1 MKTHLTQKIIQLAAR
16 QSKAGLLL
24 FILLLSGIVSYAQ
37 PRVVFL
43 QNGPSRIYSA
53 PLNFSTVDTLI
64 KTGLSNPDGA
74 CFSYGT
80 GKMFWVEGGGKRPLK
95 SANFDGSN
103 VQIIDTFNTPS
114 KNISPRGIAIDEY
127 AGKLYII
134 GTGGYATCNLDG
146 SNMTVILNKIMG
158 RQIAVNPALGKVYY
172 TTQNQYV
179 FGMNA
184 DGTGTRDTIY
194 QGGIQ
199 TWGIRAD
206 LITNKLYFS
215 DLSGIFR
222 CNFDGSQRDTLFS
235 LPNGHGNY
243 IAFDI
248 DVVNNKIAFANSS
261 GSPGRLGVFMGTL
274 SPFSI
279 SDTLKNI
286 NYIFDLTFGSAST
299 LQASNINFY
308 AVTANSFTCEWTK
321 GNGTARVAFLKADT
335 GTWAMPVN
343 GTTYTANPNFG
354 SGSQIGNSGW
364 FCVYNGTGQLVN
376 VTGLAQGT
384 KYRLMVC
391 EFGGTGADIGYN
403 RAPAMQNPRNM
414 TTILAGPSLSTVTTA
429 QATSITSTTASLGG
443 IVSSNGGANVTER
456 GIVYGSTANPTI
468 SNGTKVAMGA
478 GNGSFSQVVTNLS
491 PSTSYHFRAFS
502 TNSVGTSYGAD
513 STFTT
518 ASLPPSS
525 APTVSTAQALF
536 INLTNATL
544 GGIVSDSGSSAVTER
559 GIVYATTANPTT
571 ANTKVSMGSGIGS
584 FSLPVSGFT
593 HSTTYHVR
601 AYAINSVGTSYG
613 ADSTFVT
620 ASPSLTV
627 PLVRTSS
634 PFGIG
639 YYNAALGGGIIDTGS
654 SAITE
659 RGVVLSTSPNPT
671 VSDRKVVFMNSS
683 IVVLNVT
690 GLTPSTLYH
699 VRYYAYNNSGVG
711 YGGDSTFR
719 TLDLPTNL
727 PPLVRTNS
735 PSLITATSAFLAGN
749 VLDTGSANVTDRG
762 IVYGTASN
770 PTLATATKVAIGSG
784 RGGFNKSITGL
795 NPATTYHYKAYAISS
810 IDTSYGGDS
819 SFTTLEIVGPI
830 LTVTSSFTPFTT
842 CSGTTSEEQSFKV
855 SGINLVGG
863 ITVTAPSGF
872 EVSATSGS
880 GFTASL
886 ILNPTSGS
894 VSETTLYIRISATAT
909 GTLGANLDISSPDAT
924 LRSVSVSGTSNPTP
938 AQPAI
943 SIQPASPICKGAQ
956 YLNFG
961 AATAPASGVSYQWSA
976 SNANLYAQG
985 STKQYSLIS
994 FPNAGAAV
1002 VTLTATQNGCS
1013 SSASVNLQVNAASV
1027 HTATVRYFNKNFVCE
1042 ANQVTKYQWGFDE
1055 LPTLNGNIIQ
1065 NEINQN
1071 YFNASP
1077 ETATKAYWVISTSGN
1092 CYQKTYHAVPLS
1104 AGEVLAN
1111 ELGLEVFPNPFS
1123 AQLQIRSSK
1132 NLKQASVMVYDL
1144 NGRKLSSEFMNG
1156 SELLLNLD
1164 ALSAGVYL
1172 LHVEDESGLVSTNK
1186 IIKH

>member
-1 MKTHLTQKIIQLAAR
+1 MKLRPTQKILKLFTQ
-16 QSKAGLLL
+16 QGKAGFILLV
-24 FILLLSGIVSYAQ
+24 LLLSGVYAYAQ
-37 PRVVFL
+37 PSIVFL

-53 PLNFSTVDTLI
+53 TLNFSTVDTLI
-64 KTGLSNPDGA
+64 KTGLTNPDGA

-95 SANFDGSN
+95 SANFDGTN
-103 VQIIDTFNTPS
+103 IQIIDTFNTPG
-114 KNISPRGIAIDEY
+114 KAINPRGIAIDEFS
-127 AGKLYII
+127 GKLYII

-146 SNMTVILNKIMG
+146 SNMVIILGKIAG
-158 RQIAVNPALGKVYY
+158 RQIAINPTLGKVFYS
-172 TTQNQYV
+172 TQNQFV

-184 DGTGTRDTIY
+184 DGTGDRDTIMK
-194 QGGIQ
+194 GAASS
-199 TWGIRAD
+199 WGVRAD
-206 LITNKLYFS
+206 LIHNKLYFS
-215 DLSGIFR
+215 DNLGLYRS
-222 CNFDGSQRDTLFS
+222 NFDGSQRDTLFK
-235 LPNGHGNY
+235 LPSSQGSF

-248 DVVNNKIAFANSS
+248 DPVNNKVAYSNSS
-261 GSPGRLGVFMGTL
+261 SSAGRMGVFMGTL

-286 NYIFDLTFGSAST
+286 SNIFDLTFGSSST
-299 LQASNINFY
+299 LQAYNITINGI
-308 AVTANSFTCEWTK
+308 TSSSFTASWNK
-321 GNGTARVAFLKADT
+321 GNGTARAAFLKADT

-343 GTTYTANPNFG
+343 GTTYTANPTFG

-364 FCVYNGTGQLVN
+364 YCVYNGTGQFVSIN
-376 VTGLAQGT
+376 GLTQGT
-384 KYRLMVC
+384 NYRLMVC
-391 EFGGTGADIGYN
+391 EYGGTGANIGYN
-403 RAPAMQNPRNM
+403 RAPAVQNPQNL
-414 TTILAGPSLSTVTTA
+414 TTLIGGPSLSTVTTA
-429 QATSITSTTASLGG
+429 GATSITTTTASLGG
-443 IVSSNGGANVTER
+443 NVSSDGGASVTER
-456 GIVYGSTANPTI
+456 GVVYSISANPTI
-468 SNGTKVAMGA
+468 SNGNKVAMGSGT
-478 GNGSFSQVVTNLS
+478 GNFSQVISNFT
-491 PSTSYHFRAFS
+491 PATTYHFRAFS

-518 ASLPPSS
+518 GSLPPSS
-525 APTVSTAQALF
+525 APTVSTAQPLF

-584 FSLPVSGFT
+584 FSLPISGFT

-620 ASPSLTV
+620 ASPSISV

-639 YYNAALGGGIIDTGS
+639 YYNATLGGGIIDTGS
-654 SAITE
+654 SAVTE

-671 VSDRKVVFMNSS
+671 VDDRKVMFMNSS
-683 IVVLNVT
+683 VVALAVT

-727 PPLVRTNS
+727 PPVVRTNP
-735 PSLITATSAFLAGN
+735 PSLITATSVLLAGN

-762 IVYGTASN
+762 FVYGTASN
-770 PTLATATKVAIGSG
+770 PTLATATKVAVGSG
-784 RGGFNKSITGL
+784 KGGYNKTITGL
-795 NPATTYHYKAYAISS
+795 IPATTYHYKAYAISS

-830 LTVTSSFTPFTT
+830 LTVSSSFTPFTT
-842 CSGTTSEEQSFKV
+842 CSGSASEEQSFKV
-855 SGINLVGG
+855 SGANLVGG
-863 ITVTAPSGF
+863 ITVTAPLGF
-872 EVSATSGS
+872 EVSTTSGA
-880 GFTASL
+880 GYAASL
-886 ILNPTSGS
+886 VLNPTAGS
-894 VSETTLYIRISATAT
+894 VNETTLFIRISATAT
-909 GTLGANLDISSPDAT
+909 GTLGTNLEINSPDAT
-924 LRSVSVSGTSNPTP
+924 LRNVSVNGTSNPSP
-938 AQPAI
+938 AQPVI

-994 FPNAGAAV
+994 FPNSGAAV

-1013 SSASVNLQVNAASV
+1013 SSTSVNLQVNAESV

-1042 ANQVTKYQWGFDE
+1042 ANNVQKYQWGFDE
-1055 LPTLNGNIIQ
+1055 LPTLKGNTIQ

-1071 YFNASP
+1071 YYNASP

-1144 NGRKLSSEFMNG
+1144 NGRKLSSESMNG

-1172 LHVEDESGLVSTNK
+1172 LHVEDESGLVSTTK